1 MKKLIVITG
10 ILMAFFWAAPALAA
24 DVTLQWDAANGAT
37 GYEISYS
44 TDNGANW
51 STPIDVGNVTT
62 CTMTDIPETGLVI
75 IKVGAYNDA
84 GQRTYREWAGAWY
97 NHLWKPAEEP
107 GGIGIP

>member
-1 MKKLIVITG
+1 MKKLLVIAS
-10 ILMAFFWAAPALAA
+10 ILTALVWVAPALAA
-24 DVTLQWDAANGAT
+24 DVTLEWDAAKGAT
-37 GYEISYS
+37 GYELSYS

-62 CTMTDIPETGLVI
+62 YIMTGVPETGLVI
-75 IKVGAYNDA
+75 VKVGAYNDA

-107 GGIGIP
+107 GRIGIP